1 MQSELPTPQDLG
13 VNLVGFWRLCEIH
26 RLISDGVYPNCSFLA
41 ERLGVHKRTIERDIE
56 RMRDLFRAPIGYDA
70 SRRGYFYDQPYAM
83 PPMRLQEGEAIVLF
97 MGQKLLAQCK
107 GTPFEGFVQNAMAKI
122 AMLLP
127 QEIEIDL
134 ERTIQ
139 AVSFHVD
146 PLRGEEMEVAGRYQ
160 VLAGAISNRQS
171 VEMVYYSAARGD
183 VTSRRVDPYH
193 LRFAEGAWYLI
204 GYCHLREEARTF
216 AIDRIVTLLPT
227 EDEFK
232 YPADFSVDDYLADAL
247 VLERGEP
254 RRVVIEFSS
263 RAAPYVRGRRW
274 HSSQVLEELSG
285 GGLRMTLVVGG
296 IGEVTRWVMSYGKNA
311 QVLEPEDLRARIA
324 GELEAARG
332 LYEQE
337 GRGRVVCTT

>member
-26 RLISDGVYPNCSFLA
+26 RLISEGAYPNCSLLA
-41 ERLGVHKRTIERDIE
+41 GRLGVHRRTVERDIE
-56 RMRDLFRAPIGYDA
+56 RMRDLFRAPIDYDA
-70 SRRGYFYDQPYAM
+70 ARRGYFYAQPYAM

-107 GTPFEGFVQNAMAKI
+107 GTPFEGFLQNAMAKI

-134 ERTIQ
+134 ERTIK

-146 PLRGEEMEVAGRYQ
+146 PLRGEEMEVAGNYH
-160 VLAGAISNRQS
+160 VLAEAISNRRR
-171 VEMVYYSAARGD
+171 VDMVYYSAARG
-183 VTSRRVDPYH
+183 VITSRKVDPYH
-193 LRFAEGAWYLI
+193 IRFAEGAWYLI
-204 GYCHLREEARTF
+204 GYCHLREEVRTF
-216 AIDRIVTLLPT
+216 AIDRIVSLSPG
-227 EDEFK
+227 DQEFK

-263 RAAPYVRGRRW
+263 EAAPYVRGRRW
-274 HSSQVLEELSG
+274 HSSQVLEELPG
-285 GGLRMTLVVGG
+285 GGLKMTLIVGG
-296 IGEVTRWVMSYGKNA
+296 IGEVTRWVMSYGSNA
-311 QVLEPEDLRARIA
+311 EVLEPKDLRVRIA
-324 GELEAARG
+324 GEFETALE
-332 LYEQE
+332 LYERS
-337 GRGRVVCTT
+337 GRDKVVFTT